1 MGLSLRRLLL
11 AAIGLLA
18 AASVFGGEITL
29 YEHQDFGGRRI
40 TLRDALANFEGSGFN
55 DRASSIIVRDGLW
68 EVCTDAHF
76 QGYCGRFGPGEYR
89 NLRSDL
95 NDRISSARE
104 VGGPPV
110 SSRWAPS
117 GHPRA
122 ILYEGRNFSGRSFA
136 IEGDVVS
143 NLADTG
149 FNDRASSMRVEGG
162 YWLFCTDARFEG
174 TCRTFGPGEYASLP
188 WDITNKIS
196 SGRRVSGRYPYNH
209 APNWSDEV
217 VIPRDPSGTQQQ

>member
-40 TLRDALANFEGSGFN
+40 TLRDALANF
-55 DRASSIIVRDGLW
+55 
-68 EVCTDAHF
+68 
-76 QGYCGRFGPGEYR
+76 
-89 NLRSDL
+89 
-95 NDRISSARE
+95 
-104 VGGPPV
+104 
-110 SSRWAPS
+110 
-117 GHPRA
+117 
-122 ILYEGRNFSGRSFA
+122 
-136 IEGDVVS
+136 
-143 NLADTG
+143 
-149 FNDRASSMRVEGG
+149 EGG